1 MTGQLYRTMTMIEAT
16 IAEYYAFDLLATAP
30 RHLVSRQQL
39 RQVVNNVD
47 CYPEW
52 QTSGAVWLDEQ
63 QDDTVYISIHL
74 DRQVIET
81 IGNCDPYQALSNTN
95 LNDFCVVVEEV
106 SHFHLLVNKIHH
118 GIALPK
124 LELELQ
130 GEIDKIL
137 ICAELLYRQTGRC
150 HLPPLV
156 RKICDEAHLNN
167 DDDLYQQANRH
178 VASFFYRSL
187 PAIKHT
193 KSEQLQRFLRKNY
206 LQPWQDK
213 VHTLLNDSLG
223 IY

>member
-1 MTGQLYRTMTMIEAT
+1 MTGQLYQTMAMIEAS

-39 RQVVNNVD
+39 RQVVDNVD

-52 QTSGAVWLDEQ
+52 QTSGAVWLDQQ
-63 QDDTVYISIHL
+63 QDDTAYISIHL
-74 DRQVIET
+74 DREVIET
-81 IGNCDPYQALSNTN
+81 IANSNPYQALSNAN

-106 SHFHLLVNKIHH
+106 SHFHLLVNKIYH

-137 ICAELLYRQTGRC
+137 ICAELLYRQTGQC
-150 HLPPLV
+150 YLPPLV
-156 RKICDEAHLNN
+156 RKICDEAQISN
-167 DDDLYQQANRH
+167 DDRYQQANRH

-187 PAIKHT
+187 PSIKHT
-193 KSEQLQRFLRKNY
+193 KSGRLQQFLRKNY

-213 VHTLLNDSLG
+213 VHTLLNDSIATG
-223 IY
+223 

>member
-1 MTGQLYRTMTMIEAT
+1 MSMIEAS

-39 RQVVNNVD
+39 RQVVDNVD

-74 DRQVIET
+74 DREVIET
-81 IGNCDPYQALSNTN
+81 IANIDPYQTLSNDN
-95 LNDFCVVVEEV
+95 INDFCVIVEEV

-130 GEIDKIL
+130 GEIDKIV
-137 ICAELLYRQTGRC
+137 ICAELLYHQTGRC
-150 HLPPLV
+150 YLPPLV
-156 RKICDEAHLNN
+156 RKICDEAYLNE
-167 DDDLYQQANRH
+167 DDHYQQANRH
-178 VASFFYRSL
+178 VAGFFHRSL
-187 PAIKHT
+187 PNIEHIK
-193 KSEQLQRFLRKNY
+193 SGRLQRFLRRNY
-206 LQPWQDK
+206 LQPWPDK
-213 VHTLLNDSLG
+213 VHTLLNNSIAG
-223 IY
+223 G

>member
-1 MTGQLYRTMTMIEAT
+1 MTGQLYRTMAMIEAT

-30 RHLVSRQQL
+30 HHLVSRQQL
-39 RQVVNNVD
+39 RRVVDNVD
-47 CYPEW
+47 RYPEW
-52 QTSGAVWLDEQ
+52 QTPGAVWLDQQ

-74 DRQVIET
+74 DRKIIET
-81 IGNCDPYQALSNTN
+81 IANIDPYQTLSNAN
-95 LNDFCVVVEEV
+95 LNDFCVIVEEV

-150 HLPPLV
+150 YLPPLV
-156 RKICDEAHLNN
+156 RKICDEAHLI
-167 DDDLYQQANRH
+167 DDDLYQQANNHFAR
-178 VASFFYRSL
+178 FFYRSL
-187 PAIKHT
+187 PKIKHT
-193 KSEQLQRFLRKNY
+193 KSRRLRQFLRKNY

-213 VHTLLNDSLG
+213 VHTLLNGS
-223 IY
+223 IATC

>member
-1 MTGQLYRTMTMIEAT
+1 MTGQLYRTMAMIEAT

-30 RHLVSRQQL
+30 HHLVSRQQL
-39 RQVVNNVD
+39 RRVVDNVD
-47 CYPEW
+47 RYPEW
-52 QTSGAVWLDEQ
+52 QTPGAVWLDQQ

-74 DRQVIET
+74 DRKIIET
-81 IGNCDPYQALSNTN
+81 IANIDPYQTLSNAN
-95 LNDFCVVVEEV
+95 LNDFCVIVEEV

-150 HLPPLV
+150 YLPPLV
-156 RKICDEAHLNN
+156 RKICDEAHLI
-167 DDDLYQQANRH
+167 DDDLYQQANNH
-178 VASFFYRSL
+178 VARFFYRSL
-187 PAIKHT
+187 PKIKHT
-193 KSEQLQRFLRKNY
+193 KSRRLRQFLRKNY

-213 VHTLLNDSLG
+213 VHTLLNGS
-223 IY
+223 IATC

>member
-1 MTGQLYRTMTMIEAT
+1 MTGQLYRTMAMIEET

-30 RHLVSRQQL
+30 HHLVSRQQL
-39 RQVVNNVD
+39 RRVVDNVD

-52 QTSGAVWLDEQ
+52 QTPGAVWLDQQ

-74 DRQVIET
+74 DRQISET
-81 IGNCDPYQALSNTN
+81 ITNINPYQTLSNAN
-95 LNDFCVVVEEV
+95 LNDFCVIVEEV

-150 HLPPLV
+150 YLPPLV
-156 RKICDEAHLNN
+156 RKICDEAYLIN
-167 DDDLYQQANRH
+167 DDLYQQANRH
-178 VASFFYRSL
+178 VARFFYRSL
-187 PAIKHT
+187 PNIEHT
-193 KSEQLQRFLRKNY
+193 KSRRLQQFLRKNY

-213 VHTLLNDSLG
+213 VHTLLNDS
-223 IY
+223 IATR